1 MEYPCEIIQ
10 DLIPVYIRGESS
22 GKTTE
27 VIDQHVRKCRECADY
42 YCWMFE
48 LMAQDVEETERQE
61 GRSVFRMMK
70 KGLTWIQEPVRKLLR
85 LLTVWMVAL

>member
-27 VIDQHVRKCRECADY
+27 IIDQHVRKCRECADY

-70 KGLTWIQEPVRKLLR
+70 KGLTWIQAPVRKLLL